1 MDSDTFFF
9 QRDRLPTNGDVFSF
23 INSQTKFGRV
33 TKASAIHDAAKDVFD
48 LWQNA
53 DTCPM
58 VLSSIRDKCSKLLK
72 DRETFIRANRTKSF
86 PQSKQAVASEFTRK
100 RRMPSTGRERSKRKT
115 ALTDKK
121 EDQTDAENPGTSHDK
136 DVKSLLSNIADSV
149 VAKEVQEESEQ
160 RQESMPPKRILLR
173 HVTTPEQKWMTQ
185 IGGMLFDV
193 FSNTERQ
200 RAKAFD
206 EEFLNDQR
214 HERKMVMDISR
225 VTEEYKAAEAKESE
239 RERRSRNYRESATS
253 ISVPV
258 PLDFN
263 TDDLSCPHTDPVTP
277 PAEVSDVN
285 FLSGIRTRTGQNSE
299 IENVLKGTCKRSIGV
314 QVGEDTFYPNVS
326 TRVFPKKSKTF
337 SHRVNP
343 RLLAAGSLMMGV
355 AGVTTRQALLCIKI
369 SANTLFR
376 QSYILPPSL
385 ERDYR
390 KKMKLRRKLAKLDS
404 SAESSTSE
412 NIGSTRQAMS
422 DIVSNLADH
431 EDNNP
436 EDIPSPTPGDSDEL
450 DAEMSDILEV
460 EEWCISNGGKRE
472 LLSRMLCKPSTLRTA
487 HHLISTLGEQQQALE
502 ML

>member
-23 INSQTKFGRV
+23 INSRTKFGRM

-225 VTEEYKAAEAKESE
+225 VTEEYKAAEAKERQVWVDKLRACS
-239 RERRSRNYRESATS
+239 NGT
-253 ISVPV
+253 
-258 PLDFN
+258 
-263 TDDLSCPHTDPVTP
+263 T
-277 PAEVSDVN
+277 
-285 FLSGIRTRTGQNSE
+285 NS
-299 IENVLKGTCKRSIGV
+299 
-314 QVGEDTFYPNVS
+314 Q
-326 TRVFPKKSKTF
+326 KTF
-337 SHRVNP
+337 VRF
-343 RLLAAGSLMMGV
+343 G
-355 AGVTTRQALLCIKI
+355 
-369 SANTLFR
+369 
-376 QSYILPPSL
+376 
-385 ERDYR
+385 
-390 KKMKLRRKLAKLDS
+390 
-404 SAESSTSE
+404 TS
-412 NIGSTRQAMS
+412 
-422 DIVSNLADH
+422 
-431 EDNNP
+431 
-436 EDIPSPTPGDSDEL
+436 
-450 DAEMSDILEV
+450 
-460 EEWCISNGGKRE
+460 
-472 LLSRMLCKPSTLRTA
+472 
-487 HHLISTLGEQQQALE
+487 
-502 ML
+502 